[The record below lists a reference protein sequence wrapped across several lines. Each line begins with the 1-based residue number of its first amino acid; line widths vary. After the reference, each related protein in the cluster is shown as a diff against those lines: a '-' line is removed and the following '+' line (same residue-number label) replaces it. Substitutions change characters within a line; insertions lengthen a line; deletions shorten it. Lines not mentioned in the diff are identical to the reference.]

1 MKLQR
6 SVCVFH
12 LCRLLRGRRC
22 FGAENRVR
30 CVLFS
35 LVAISLFALP
45 AAAKV
50 APRRKVVPK
59 RTAAKPK
66 PKAVH
71 CADCAKDAPGSDLRL
86 SSAAR
91 GDRKDPLEKA
101 ALEFPDLKTQD
112 DASKV
117 TTSLQQLPGV
127 KSAIIDVRTRLA
139 VVDYDPGMTEL
150 SIVLAT
156 CKDAG
161 FEANEY
167 HVESRF
173 PKPIKLK
180 GG

>member
-1 MKLQR
+1 M
-6 SVCVFH
+6 
-12 LCRLLRGRRC
+12 RL
-22 FGAENRVR
+22 
-30 CVLFS
+30 VLLSIVAVS
-35 LVAISLFALP
+35 LLGPP

-50 APRRKVVPK
+50 APRKAAASKRSAKVV
-59 RTAAKPK
+59 KPK
-66 PKAVH
+66 PKAHV
-71 CADCAKDAPGSDLRL
+71 CTDCAHEAPGSGVHL
-86 SSAAR
+86 SAAAR
-91 GDRKDPLEKA
+91 SPHKDSIEKA

-112 DASKV
+112 DAHKL
-117 TTSLQQLPGV
+117 TTSITQLPGV

-139 VVDYDPGMTEL
+139 VIDYDRGKTEL

>member
-1 MKLQR
+1 
-6 SVCVFH
+6 
-12 LCRLLRGRRC
+12 
-22 FGAENRVR
+22 VR
-30 CVLFS
+30 FVLS
-35 LVAISLFALP
+35 LLVAVVMSALP

-50 APRRKVVPK
+50 APRKKSAPK
-59 RTAAKPK
+59 RAVTSVKPK
-66 PKAVH
+66 PRAHQHTPECTQV
-71 CADCAKDAPGSDLRL
+71 APGSDLHL
-86 SSAAR
+86 SSGAR
-91 GDRKDPLEKA
+91 GSGKDPLEKA

-112 DASKV
+112 DAFKV

-127 KSAIIDVRTRLA
+127 RSAIIDVRTRLA
-139 VVDYDPGMTEL
+139 VVDYDPGKTEL
-150 SIVLAT
+150 SLVLAT